1 VGESLFHRGAPCH
14 GFYGMVAGM
23 IQLSVSNEEG
33 VEKVVEIVGPGETL
47 GEAVMFA
54 VSLVA
59 TKVLFVPIDAVD
71 RLLETDQGFARA
83 LLASMAL
90 RLHTMVADIEMY
102 TLRSAT
108 QRFVSFLIR
117 EFGGRPGARE
127 AQSVMLR
134 STKRV
139 LASRLGLAPETLSRV
154 MRDLADRGVIRVEGR
169 RIVVPDT
176 RLLATLD
183 EVTGRPDVVALPM
196 FLDRGQ
202 GQAARSGVVSQ
213 PAGRL
218 FRSDGRRC

>member
-1 VGESLFHRGAPCH
+1 MSESLFHRGAPCH

-33 VEKVVEIVGPGETL
+33 VEKVVEIVGPGETF

-54 VSLVA
+54 VSLAA

-71 RLLETDQGFARA
+71 RLLETGQGFARA

-134 STKRV
+134 STTRV

-154 MRDLADRGVIRVEGR
+154 MRDLADRGDQGR
-169 RIVVPDT
+169 G
-176 RLLATLD
+176 A
-183 EVTGRPDVVALPM
+183 A
-196 FLDRGQ
+196 DRR
-202 GQAARSGVVSQ
+202 A
-213 PAGRL
+213 
-218 FRSDGRRC
+218 